1 LRVFENR
8 ELEEMLGPEGE
19 SAKRGRKNYVTI
31 NFVLIN
37 ARIRVLLIQITIHR
51 TIVWA
56 PVFTGVKSG

>member
-1 LRVFENR
+1 LRVSENR

-37 ARIRVLLIQITIHR
+37 ARIRVLLISTVHR